1 MYEPHTMPKLF
12 LKMFMVTAVIGLLI
26 FSIGLF
32 RNMGNEQAAFAVG
45 YSFFWL
51 IFTYVTVTMKVKINY
66 TLSMIVTTLW
76 IIATVAEIAILFS
89 L

>member
-1 MYEPHTMPKLF
+1 MYEPHFMPKLF
-12 LKMFMVTAVIGLLI
+12 LKMLLVSSVIGLLI
-26 FSIGLF
+26 FSIVAF
-32 RNMGNEQAAFAVG
+32 ENMGNREAVFAVA